1 MNRHRADEF
10 GIFSLNTIVEFGGK
24 TLDKLDYVD
33 DLWCK
38 IYVDAD
44 ISRDELVGL
53 VARIAGGSRHGR
65 TIRTGLVDVPISV
78 NDEFDEIRRKEPG
91 DGFLYFRY
99 YMDVEAFP
107 DQPRA
112 AQIALV
118 SRLLQHF
125 WAQGWPAGAACD
137 YEDELPTRSEQA
149 DF

>member
-1 MNRHRADEF
+1 MNE
-10 GIFSLNTIVEFGGK
+10 IEYN
-24 TLDKLDYVD
+24 D

-38 IYVDAD
+38 IYVDTD
-44 ISRDELVGL
+44 ISRDELVGV
-53 VARIAGGSRHGR
+53 VAQITGGLLDGITVS
-65 TIRTGLVDVPISV
+65 TGLTDVHISV
-78 NDEFDEIRRKEPG
+78 NDAFDETRRRQRPS
-91 DGFLYFRY
+91 GFLYFRY

-125 WAQGWPAGAACD
+125 WAQGWSAVAACD
-137 YEDELPTRSEQA
+137 YEDELPKRSEQA